1 MKPLFLSLFYL
12 LITAS
17 AWAQTGSLK
26 GTVRAEG
33 KAVPFASIG
42 LKGTMLGTTA
52 DEDGRFTL
60 AKVPAGPQR
69 VVVSAVGFLATER
82 TVTVTSGQTA
92 SLNVS
97 LSSASNELGSVVVS
111 GTLSEVVKSQ
121 SPVAVEIYTPRY
133 FQKNPSACLFEN
145 LTMVNGVR
153 PQLNCNICN
162 TGDIHINGLEGPYTM
177 VLIDG
182 MPIVSSLSTVYGLSG
197 IPNSMVDRIEVVK
210 GPASTLYGSEAV
222 GGLINVI
229 TKNPAKAPRFS
240 ADAFGTSHGEMNL
253 DLGTAAKVG
262 RATTLLSTNL
272 FGYNQ
277 RRDVNEDGFT
287 DLPTQHRASVFNKWS
302 FQRPQERSA
311 NLAGRYYYE
320 DRFGGQLG
328 WRPEFRGGDSI
339 YGESV
344 YTSRYELLGQ
354 YQLPVAGQ
362 KFMLSGSFNQH
373 RQNSAYGTTLYRAT
387 QRVGFGQLTWAR
399 DLSIRH
405 SLLLGATYRYTWYD
419 DNTPATARTT
429 GDQTT
434 SQPDITSLPGIFAQD
449 EWKVTENATLLAG
462 LRYDYNSVHGSILSP
477 RLNYKWSRPDNS
489 QVVRVGVG
497 NGYRVVNLFTEDHAA
512 LTGARQVI
520 VPEALRPE
528 RSWNA
533 NVNYQRFFTTAAGML
548 TVDASAFYTYFT
560 NKISPDYTT
569 NVNQIVYR
577 NLDGYAVSR
586 GVTLNTDFT
595 FSRPLKVIAGITL
608 MDVFRQERP
617 EGGGELRRVTQLHAP
632 VFSGTYAVSY
642 TLARLGVVV
651 DYTGQVNGPMQLP
664 VQPND
669 YRPARSPWYSLQN
682 VQLTKRVG
690 EHLEIYGGLKN
701 LLDFLPRH
709 VLIRAFDPF
718 DKQVDQ
724 NNPNGYS
731 FDTEYNYAPVQG
743 RRTFLGLRYTL

>member
-1 MKPLFLSLFYL
+1 MKAILLFLFACLN
-12 LITAS
+12 TATVL
-17 AWAQTGSLK
+17 AQTGILK

-33 KAVPFASIG
+33 KVVPFASIG
-42 LKGTMLGTTA
+42 LKGTTLGTTA
-52 DEDGRFTL
+52 DENGSFTL
-60 AKVPAGPQR
+60 GKVPVGPQR
-69 VVVSAVGFLATER
+69 VVVSAVGFLLTER
-82 TVTVTSGQTA
+82 AITMSSGQTVTVNVALSGNA
-92 SLNVS
+92 
-97 LSSASNELGSVVVS
+97 NELGDVVVS

-262 RATTLLSTNL
+262 PATTLLSANL

-302 FQRPQERSA
+302 LKRPQDRAA
-311 NLAGRYYYE
+311 NLAARYYYE

-328 WRPEFRGGDSI
+328 WTPEFRGGDSI

-344 YTSRYELLGQ
+344 YTGRYEVLGQ

-362 KFMLSGSFNQH
+362 KFMLSGSYNQH

-399 DLSIRH
+399 DLNIRH

-419 DNTPATARTT
+419 DNTPATARPD
-429 GDQTT
+429 GDQTVT
-434 SQPDITSLPGIFAQD
+434 QPDKTSLPGIFAQD

-477 RLNYKWSRPDNS
+477 RLNYKWSKPDNS

-512 LTGARQVI
+512 LTGARQVV

-533 NVNYQRFFTTAAGML
+533 NVNYQRFFTTAAGQL

-617 EGGGELRRVTQLHAP
+617 EGGGPLQRVTQLHAP

-682 VQLTKRVG
+682 VQLTKRLG
-690 EHLEIYGGLKN
+690 STWKSTGG
-701 LLDFLPRH
+701 
-709 VLIRAFDPF
+709 
-718 DKQVDQ
+718 
-724 NNPNGYS
+724 
-731 FDTEYNYAPVQG
+731 
-743 RRTFLGLRYTL
+743 